1 MGTTI
6 ANGKYLE
13 QEHTFVPILSQM
25 TFFLYPL
32 ETCTPHYKS
41 YEGLYASLFSFVF
54 PVLLQRLMY
63 GIFIRLAAKI
73 I

>member
-13 QEHTFVPILSQM
+13 QQYTFVPILSQM

-32 ETCTPHYKS
+32 EIMHPTYKS
-41 YEGLYASLFSFVF
+41 YEGLYTSLFSFVF

-63 GIFIRLAAKI
+63 GILIRLAAKI